1 MRIIK
6 SKRGNLMKNLLIG
19 TFLMSLISLPASAG
33 MLGLDW
39 EATGEY
45 NMDTEVSSLDMQVGK
60 TIMWNSVSLSANADF
75 DIVNT
80 EFDGTDY
87 KASVLVPNSSIEM
100 YLETGLDN
108 EWARED
114 IVAGVKFS
122 W

>member
-1 MRIIK
+1 
-6 SKRGNLMKNLLIG
+6 MKNLLIG

-45 NMDTEVSSLDMQVGK
+45 NIDTEVSTLDMQVGK
-60 TIMWNSVSLSANADF
+60 TIVWGGVSITADADF
-75 DIVNT
+75 DIIDT

-87 KASVLVPNSSIEM
+87 KASMDVPNSSIEV
-100 YLETGLDN
+100 YLETGLDSV
-108 EWARED
+108 WTRED
-114 IVAGVKFS
+114 VIAGLKFS

>member
-45 NMDTEVSSLDMQVGK
+45 NVDTEVSSLDMQVGK

>member
-1 MRIIK
+1 
-6 SKRGNLMKNLLIG
+6 MKNLLIG

-45 NMDTEVSSLDMQVGK
+45 NIDTEVSTLDMQVGK
-60 TIMWNSVSLSANADF
+60 TIMWGGVSITADADF
-75 DIVNT
+75 DIIDT

-87 KASVLVPNSSIEM
+87 KVSTLVPNSSIEV
-100 YLETGLDN
+100 YLETGLDD
-108 EWARED
+108 EWTRED
-114 IVAGVKFS
+114 VIAGIKFS

>member
-45 NMDTEVSSLDMQVGK
+45 NVDTEVSSLDMQVGK
-60 TIMWNSVSLSANADF
+60 TIMWNSVSLSADADF

-87 KASVLVPNSSIEM
+87 KASILVPNSSIEM
-100 YLETGLDN
+100 YLETGLDK

-114 IVAGVKFS
+114 IIAGVKFS

>member
-1 MRIIK
+1 
-6 SKRGNLMKNLLIG
+6 MKNLLIG

-45 NMDTEVSSLDMQVGK
+45 NMDTEVSTLDMQVGK
-60 TIMWNSVSLSANADF
+60 TIMWKSVSLSANADF

>member
-6 SKRGNLMKNLLIG
+6 SKRGKLMKKLLIG

-87 KASVLVPNSSIEM
+87 KASVLVPNSSVEM

>member
-45 NMDTEVSSLDMQVGK
+45 NMDTEVSTLDMQVGK